1 MRDGACPLS
10 SDGPLPRA
18 SCQPIQLSQSTPA
31 QAMRCRS
38 SACWSSH
45 CASPS
50 PISHTISSAP
60 PPAPRMAGTT
70 AARPNRA
77 LLLSSSRLVGPGLIE
92 ATRQNS
98 RNGHSVFMPER
109 PGGEEAAWSGS
120 TAGDNASVRRV
131 RRVRSAV
138 WTVCAAAHV
147 LRRGEA
153 VGAAEPAAQVALVG
167 EAQVRGDLGHRLP
180 VRQAL
185 AGAAEPAGS
194 GRHAAAT
201 RMQP

>member
-45 CASPS
+45 CPNPN
-50 PISHTISSAP
+50 PINHTISSAP
-60 PPAPRMAGTT
+60 PLAPRMIGSAAG
-70 AARPNRA
+70 RPKRA
-77 LLLSSSRLVGPGLIE
+77 LLLSTRILVGPGLIE

-120 TAGDNASVRRV
+120 TVGDNASV

-153 VGAAEPAAQVALVG
+153 IGATEPAAQAALVG